1 MTALPAFIEAGKA
14 KAASQNASMLA
25 QAARKAQG
33 ALQWDCSSCT
43 PLPWYC
49 ARSGVG
55 RGRSVQFTPFFCT
68 RLLDTIRPTR
78 SPAVT
83 RIRTFI
89 NLTVMRRD
97 SIGLLRSARWAAGL
111 VWRS

>member
-1 MTALPAFIEAGKA
+1 M
-14 KAASQNASMLA
+14 
-25 QAARKAQG
+25 
-33 ALQWDCSSCT
+33 
-43 PLPWYC
+43 
-49 ARSGVG
+49 
-55 RGRSVQFTPFFCT
+55 QFTPFFCT